1 MYSSKIRPAIK
12 KYLKDRPDEAVF
24 LRSEFNGCG
33 KTRSGVDKALR
44 AMVRDGELVRVGY
57 GAYVRAKTIV
67 SPTTGN
73 SIVVPDAFREQW
85 GAQLLRKLGVDPQ
98 PNSALRAYNE
108 GRSTQVPAWFA
119 FDVGRSRIKR
129 QIEFGKGRL
138 VYERSR

>member
-1 MYSSKIRPAIK
+1 MYTSKIRPAIK
-12 KYLKDRPDEAVF
+12 KYLADRPDEAVF
-24 LRSEFNGCG
+24 LRFEFNGCG

-57 GAYVRAKTIV
+57 GAYVKAETIISPITKTPV
-67 SPTTGN
+67 
-73 SIVVPDAFREQW
+73 VVPVVLTETW

-129 QIEFGKGRL
+129 QIGFGKGRL

>member
-1 MYSSKIRPAIK
+1 MYTSKIRPAIK
-12 KYLKDRPDEAVF
+12 KYLADRPDEAVF

-44 AMVRDGELVRVGY
+44 AMVKDGELIRVGY
-57 GAYVRAKTIV
+57 GAYVKAETII
-67 SPTTGN
+67 SPITKAPA
-73 SIVVPDAFREQW
+73 VVPVVLTETW

-138 VYERSR
+138 VYERSK